1 MADQKPMLDYRNSI
15 PPAKNGKFDI
25 TICVV
30 CSTPGLACLLLS
42 VLWAWD
48 IFRHGNGI
56 STAVDNFFTM
66 VFMPVV
72 GFLLLW
78 LAWRIF
84 RRR

>member
-1 MADQKPMLDYRNSI
+1 MADQKPMLEYRNSI
-15 PPAKNGKFDI
+15 PPAKDGKFDMA
-25 TICVV
+25 ICVL
-30 CSTPGLACLLLS
+30 CSTLGLACLLLS
-42 VLWAWD
+42 VLWARD

-56 STAVDNFFTM
+56 STAVDNFFAM

-78 LAWRIF
+78 PACRIF